1 MYLNPCM
8 DRSCTS
14 YAGGYF
20 ILHWTVGTIVQYP
33 LIRQPLSIT
42 AAQSAFEIGANVSSA
57 GRIWCAALSN
67 NSASGQ
73 AVTAEYVR
81 QIGSQV
87 TADAAGTVNVTL
99 RGLTPASGYRIV
111 CLTEDFEYHSMPVSV
126 ALETSV
132 LTQTLCCRQIKFTQ
146 ITSVLLANQT
156 SSSSTWS
163 TFQLAIDAA
172 PEKGALAVNVRLSIC
187 SNQTKTTTKAKATPA
202 QFVFAANAKVLW
214 ANFVLSGSPG
224 CYVVSASSANSL
236 YMTASASVTLLSVNA
251 SVPAP
256 VLKSA
261 AFSDDGTQVIVGFDS
276 HTDRGQTR
284 VTNYDTSFRCSQML
298 SFDGS
303 TTSACIWS
311 TDMQLVI
318 TLQQSTMV
326 PSGTISLLSGVVRA
340 FCSRS
345 SEKCGYAGASSVV
358 VVGPLNPIV
367 PTVSLSTAGTV
378 SSCDDI
384 VIDPTSSTGN
394 GGRQW
399 RRLMW
404 NVTVMGSNTAS
415 GVAIAAYLNTH
426 FSTTAKVATIPNSF
440 LSPARYVISLQLSN
454 LFRQTAVQSVTIAVE
469 EAEYLP
475 MVSISGG
482 PSVSMYRW
490 QSLSLFALAQWPQNC
505 GSLVYAN
512 IALSYRWAVYAGFTL
527 LADVSSKSVDT
538 RFFTLPAYSLQPL
551 TTYTFKVTVFG
562 SDSSSKV
569 QSNYVSMR
577 LTLGRSGVQA
587 VIAGGSARTL
597 GSAQSLSLDAS
608 GSSDLDFPDS
618 AQLSYNWSCSVIAS
632 TAVQFGASCAKFPY
646 GTSASAIAWSA
657 SQPSTYLV
665 SVVVSNV
672 EGFFGVANT
681 TVVVIGTTRLPYVVL
696 SGSEVVV
703 NSGTLVTV
711 TGQLL
716 GDATM
721 QAEWSMKPGNL
732 SSVQLSPRA
741 GVIGAT
747 GSSWRWFQLA
757 ISSGQLVPGI
767 QYDLTLS
774 VSYVGSNAASSAR
787 ISLLVNRA
795 PVGGAVSISPAEGI
809 AVNTEFYYLTS
820 GWTSASS
827 AYPLSFVLGY
837 YITSPASVSIVKTQ
851 SVVMY
856 ATSVMAPGL
865 PSSNYR
871 VTGFASAT
879 DMFGANA
886 NTTTYATVRPVAS
899 LTGLSEE
906 AAASSLS
913 DAIVALNAVSVS
925 QLVGAYTLSLNTVN
939 CSVPLPCAGLNREQ
953 CQYTAHT
960 CGGCLV
966 GYTGVPGDSN
976 YACQLTSAYPVES
989 KIRVCSKDNQC
1000 AGLGLGRC
1008 VSGQCAIEVKQCA
1021 NNCSGYGECIL
1032 SDANGEEVEFCE
1044 STDSFCKAT
1053 CSCRPSRFGSD
1064 CSLNATAF
1072 RHAKQLRQLMCASLY
1087 ATVDLQDLDATV
1099 ITSRA
1104 NSVSLLLLDMTQM
1117 TDYALRNCTAVLTE
1131 TIESGVQYIVDA
1143 NVANQCYG
1151 ALSGVLS
1158 KGSSLPSEL
1167 LADVISSIAL
1177 LADQMQSLLVIGQ
1190 SASVV
1195 VAGNVRLSSRMVELS
1210 DLASTTFYPPR
1221 TGIESVR
1228 GASSGAVRLQVANT
1242 NTSASAN
1249 ATSAAS
1255 HSLGVTLMQFTSS
1268 PYNSTTDSVS
1278 VGLRVTEYSK
1288 QAIGSRR
1295 RLSSVREGV
1304 HSFANGLTSVSSS
1317 EAVSIDVHLTL
1328 DNIHPVQYPFSFA
1341 HNGTVYCHRHMG
1353 AYNVT
1358 VECED
1363 VGLYNITCEGTF
1375 FGTKAYTCPYQR
1387 VLPVC
1392 EYWDGQAFAANPR
1405 CTPKTFSP
1413 KNTTCLCEAENA
1425 SYRRQ
1430 LSSSGNGF
1438 GQFSSAHVQLTN
1450 ELVFSLLTTYD
1461 MTPEVVFT
1469 NEVVLSFSTVISAIA
1484 LLGLIYFVP
1493 VDYIDI
1499 KKLTIEKKKKK
1510 RSILSIADVIVNST
1524 PVEFTLMKWYSVWAQ
1539 NISVKH
1545 CWFSLISRFSEF
1557 GDYRSVDFMAAM
1569 SYVVSTLFLNTVLA
1583 LTIYDDDGRCETIST
1598 KSSCLGRL
1606 NINHFDTVCQWDDTI
1621 EFCSYNDDEK
1631 HKTLNILV
1639 SSLFVCMLSL
1649 PLTQVYSELIAQAK
1663 LLLLEKYVPKRPL
1676 TRHQRNVASLT
1687 IHDQQTLRCTVFRA
1701 ARLVVMQ
1708 QAMERKTIDEEV
1720 NVVESNLNQHRIL
1733 CKAEDLL
1740 QSSRRDGPLLS
1751 GAKQFIDGYVL
1762 QKQLHHIISVKPCE
1776 PRLLIK
1782 HRLMISRET
1791 ADLMIAELK
1800 YVQGSEEKTKYL

>member
-1 MYLNPCM
+1 LTCWN
-8 DRSCTS
+8 
-14 YAGGYF
+14 
-20 ILHWTVGTIVQYP
+20 
-33 LIRQPLSIT
+33 
-42 AAQSAFEIGANVSSA
+42 SS
-57 GRIWCAALSN
+57 
-67 NSASGQ
+67 
-73 AVTAEYVR
+73 
-81 QIGSQV
+81 
-87 TADAAGTVNVTL
+87 
-99 RGLTPASGYRIV
+99 
-111 CLTEDFEYHSMPVSV
+111 
-126 ALETSV
+126 
-132 LTQTLCCRQIKFTQ
+132 
-146 ITSVLLANQT
+146 
-156 SSSSTWS
+156 
-163 TFQLAIDAA
+163 
-172 PEKGALAVNVRLSIC
+172 
-187 SNQTKTTTKAKATPA
+187 
-202 QFVFAANAKVLW
+202 
-214 ANFVLSGSPG
+214 
-224 CYVVSASSANSL
+224 
-236 YMTASASVTLLSVNA
+236 
-251 SVPAP
+251 
-256 VLKSA
+256 
-261 AFSDDGTQVIVGFDS
+261 
-276 HTDRGQTR
+276 
-284 VTNYDTSFRCSQML
+284 
-298 SFDGS
+298 
-303 TTSACIWS
+303 
-311 TDMQLVI
+311 
-318 TLQQSTMV
+318 
-326 PSGTISLLSGVVRA
+326 
-340 FCSRS
+340 
-345 SEKCGYAGASSVV
+345 
-358 VVGPLNPIV
+358 
-367 PTVSLSTAGTV
+367 
-378 SSCDDI
+378 
-384 VIDPTSSTGN
+384 
-394 GGRQW
+394 
-399 RRLMW
+399 
-404 NVTVMGSNTAS
+404 
-415 GVAIAAYLNTH
+415 
-426 FSTTAKVATIPNSF
+426 
-440 LSPARYVISLQLSN
+440 
-454 LFRQTAVQSVTIAVE
+454 
-469 EAEYLP
+469 
-475 MVSISGG
+475 
-482 PSVSMYRW
+482 
-490 QSLSLFALAQWPQNC
+490 
-505 GSLVYAN
+505 
-512 IALSYRWAVYAGFTL
+512 
-527 LADVSSKSVDT
+527 
-538 RFFTLPAYSLQPL
+538 
-551 TTYTFKVTVFG
+551 
-562 SDSSSKV
+562 
-569 QSNYVSMR
+569 
-577 LTLGRSGVQA
+577 
-587 VIAGGSARTL
+587 
-597 GSAQSLSLDAS
+597 
-608 GSSDLDFPDS
+608 
-618 AQLSYNWSCSVIAS
+618 
-632 TAVQFGASCAKFPY
+632 
-646 GTSASAIAWSA
+646 
-657 SQPSTYLV
+657 
-665 SVVVSNV
+665 
-672 EGFFGVANT
+672 
-681 TVVVIGTTRLPYVVL
+681 
-696 SGSEVVV
+696 
-703 NSGTLVTV
+703 TLVTV

-787 ISLLVNRA
+787 ITLLVNRA

-837 YITSPASVSIVKTQ
+837 YITSPASLSIVKTQ

-879 DMFGANA
+879 DVFGATA
-886 NTTTYATVRPVAS
+886 DTTTYATVRPVAS

-976 YACQLTSAYPVES
+976 YACQLTSAYPAES

-1008 VSGQCAIEVKQCA
+1008 VSGQCAIEVKLCA

-1104 NSVSLLLLDMTQM
+1104 NSVSSLLLDMTQM
-1117 TDYALRNCTAVLTE
+1117 TDYALRNCTSVLTE

-1167 LADVISSIAL
+1167 LDDVISSIAL

-1242 NTSASAN
+1242 NNSASAN

-1255 HSLGVTLMQFTSS
+1255 HSVGVTLMQFTSS
-1268 PYNSTTDSVS
+1268 PYKSTTDSVS

-1405 CTPKTFSP
+1405 CAAKTFSSG
-1413 KNTTCLCEAENA
+1413 NTTCFCEDGRYGSSRKLSLGSIAGDFVQYSTSSVLLRNSFEMTRVDVHNMTPLITTKNYKAFMVATAFGAIFVGGLFLLVRTDLHEAFTKEKSDAIKAAVAHASMRNIALFMRSLVPTQYRRRHWVITATRVLWAEHDLLASLSIKGGDNEFRSVKWAHALCSIAVILCINSVLALFTYNNDGKCEHIA
-1425 SYRRQ
+1425 SEPDCLRARQ
-1430 LSSSGNGF
+1430 LSG
-1438 GQFSSAHVQLTN
+1438 
-1450 ELVFSLLTTYD
+1450 
-1461 MTPEVVFT
+1461 
-1469 NEVVLSFSTVISAIA
+1469 
-1484 LLGLIYFVP
+1484 
-1493 VDYIDI
+1493 
-1499 KKLTIEKKKKK
+1499 
-1510 RSILSIADVIVNST
+1510 IVT
-1524 PVEFTLMKWYSVWAQ
+1524 QCIWD
-1539 NISVKH
+1539 
-1545 CWFSLISRFSEF
+1545 SR
-1557 GDYRSVDFMAAM
+1557 
-1569 SYVVSTLFLNTVLA
+1569 
-1583 LTIYDDDGRCETIST
+1583 
-1598 KSSCLGRL
+1598 
-1606 NINHFDTVCQWDDTI
+1606 I
-1621 EFCSYNDDEK
+1621 EFCHYNDRTVLRAD
-1631 HKTLNILV
+1631 NILFFV
-1639 SSLFVCMLSL
+1639 ALVVIGALPVMAVLEQLLMMSRNLFAVRLAKPEIRKYHSLNEKPVEI
-1649 PLTQVYSELIAQAK
+1649 TSELQGIQTMEGT
-1663 LLLLEKYVPKRPL
+1663 LLRG
-1676 TRHQRNVASLT
+1676 
-1687 IHDQQTLRCTVFRA
+1687 
-1701 ARLVVMQ
+1701 ARLLKMQ
-1708 QAMERKTIDEEV
+1708 RTMDRATVDEEV
-1720 NVVESNLNQHRIL
+1720 KIIQRTY
-1733 CKAEDLL
+1733 AD
-1740 QSSRRDGPLLS
+1740 SSRLMSEEDTQRRIALE
-1751 GAKQFIDGYVL
+1751 IDGMEPDSTWWSIVR
-1762 QKQLHHIISVKPCE
+1762 QCIFVDSVSAVSHHISDINRNNAFISFKVRSCRRNTKHLVKQAKSLPNRYE
-1776 PRLLIK
+1776 RSAFL
-1782 HRLMISRET
+1782 
-1791 ADLMIAELK
+1791 
-1800 YVQGSEEKTKYL
+1800 